1 MSPRKHSTT
10 EPAGVIGLPPD
21 PWAIGIYAG
30 AYVTALH
37 PHPRA
42 RNPVLPR
49 ADVSDVQAAFVADP
63 FMVRVA
69 SEWHMFFEVFNAE
82 RRQGE
87 IGLAVSRDAI
97 RWRYQQIVLRTEH
110 HLSYP
115 FISQWRGSWFLI
127 PESHESGTISL
138 YSARRFPDEWT
149 LEQVLLPIAAGDAT
163 PFFSDETWW
172 MCACSRPRE
181 HDELR
186 LYMASDLTG
195 PWREHPR
202 SPIVRRDRNRARP
215 AGRVVRCQGR
225 LLRLCQVCDP
235 RYGMSVRA
243 FEVTRLTATEYEERE
258 HADNPVLQLSGSGW
272 NGRGMHHVD
281 SHLVDA
287 GRWIACVDGHFQ
299 PPGWSLT
306 GE

>member
-1 MSPRKHSTT
+1 MSPPKHATT
-10 EPAGVIGLPPD
+10 EPPGDTDLPPD

-30 AYVTALH
+30 ASATALH

-42 RNPVLPR
+42 RNPVLTR
-49 ADVSDVQAAFVADP
+49 ADVSDVRAAFVADP

-69 SEWHMFFEVFNAE
+69 GQWHMFFEVLNAG

-97 RWRYQQIVLRTEH
+97 GWQYQQIVLRSEH

-115 FISQWRGSWFLI
+115 FVSQWRGSWVMI
-127 PESHESGTISL
+127 PESHESGAVSL
-138 YSARRFPDEWT
+138 YRARRFPDEWT
-149 LEQVLLPIAAGDAT
+149 LEQELLPIAAGDAT
-163 PFFSDETWW
+163 PFFSDGNWW
-172 MCACSRPRE
+172 MFACTRPQE

-202 SPIVRRDRNRARP
+202 SPVVRCDRNRARP

-225 LLRLCQVCDP
+225 LLRMCQVCHP

-243 FEVTRLTATEYEERE
+243 FEVTRLTASEYEERE
-258 HADNPVLQLSGSGW
+258 HRESPVLRLTGSGW

-281 SHLVDA
+281 PHLIDA

-299 PPGWSLT
+299 PPEWPLAR
-306 GE
+306 E

>member
-1 MSPRKHSTT
+1 
-10 EPAGVIGLPPD
+10 
-21 PWAIGIYAG
+21 
-30 AYVTALH
+30 
-37 PHPRA
+37 
-42 RNPVLPR
+42 
-49 ADVSDVQAAFVADP
+49 
-63 FMVRVA
+63 MVRVA

-115 FISQWRGSWFLI
+115 YISQWRGSLFLI
-127 PESHESGTISL
+127 KEINESWTISL
-138 YSARRFPDEWT
+138 YWARRFPDEWT

-172 MCACSRPRE
+172 MFACSRPRE